1 MGVFL
6 LTLKW
11 HVLTKPDDKKGLL
24 IIGFVNMPYH
34 QLISKKAFGWRLT
47 CTTHSQKT
55 KQNPSVWRKK
65 TQRLAASHRFKLQRW
80 ISDHIQFRILPYEL
94 AHADMMGIGPIP
106 PITKTPQ
113 VLTLDTWN
121 AVIFENFVL
130 GDGCDVYSVLQW
142 KSENCLCVIKLLVW
156 ADTFFLTVG
165 FYLILSMYLYQPF
178 LQLY

>member
-1 MGVFL
+1 MTRLCGCFL

-65 TQRLAASHRFKLQRW
+65 PNVWPLHTASSCRGG

-142 KSENCLCVIKLLVW
+142 KSEIVYV
-156 ADTFFLTVG
+156 
-165 FYLILSMYLYQPF
+165 
-178 LQLY
+178 